1 MLKELRVTKSKMHNI
16 KEQLNIKKI
25 NAKDLSDSEKLE
37 IIILQNELILHMLGF
52 KID

>member
-16 KEQLNIKKI
+16 KEQLTLKK
-25 NAKDLSDSEKLE
+25 NDSKVLSDSEKLD
-37 IIILQNELILHMLGF
+37 IIMLQNELLLNMLGF